1 MIDVSAKKALR
12 ATGEEADILKAEST
26 EAEGRKE
33 YWIEM
38 ESGAKYFLYRRG
50 FHADG
55 HWVVSNGWPILDKSD
70 GSDFYTPFKG
80 MDR

>member
-12 ATGEEADILKAEST
+12 EIGEESDILKAEST
-26 EAEGRKE
+26 ETEVRKE

-55 HWVVSNGWPILDKSD
+55 HWAVSNGWPILEKTD
-70 GSDFYTPFKG
+70 GSGFYTPFTG
-80 MDR
+80 MER